1 VDPLGDKSNGY
12 EEMAEHFMRAR
23 NPRIG
28 PETVREWSKSLPRGA
43 SILEL
48 GCGHGMISRVL
59 IEEGFDVFGVDASPK
74 LIAAFRERFPGA
86 HAQCAAVEDSDFFGR
101 SFDAIVAWGLMF
113 LLPADLQELVIRKAA
128 QALNPGGRFLFTST
142 EQPVTWND
150 SLTGRESVSLG
161 AEAYRRM
168 LQAQGLILQPE
179 LSDEGENH
187 YSSAVKP

>member
-1 VDPLGDKSNGY
+1 VDPVGDKSNGY
-12 EEMAEHFMRAR
+12 EDMAEHFMRAR
-23 NPRIG
+23 NPCIG

-59 IEEGFDVFGVDASPK
+59 IEEGFDVYGVDASAK

-86 HAQCAAVEDSDFFGR
+86 HARCVAVEDSDFFGR
-101 SFDAIVAWGLMF
+101 SFDAIVAWGLKY

-128 QALNPGGRFLFTST
+128 QALTPGGRFLFTSGA
-142 EQPVTWND
+142 QPVTWND

-168 LQAQGLILQPE
+168 LQAQGLMLEPE
-179 LSDEGENH
+179 LSDEGENYY
-187 YSSAVKP
+187 YSAAKL